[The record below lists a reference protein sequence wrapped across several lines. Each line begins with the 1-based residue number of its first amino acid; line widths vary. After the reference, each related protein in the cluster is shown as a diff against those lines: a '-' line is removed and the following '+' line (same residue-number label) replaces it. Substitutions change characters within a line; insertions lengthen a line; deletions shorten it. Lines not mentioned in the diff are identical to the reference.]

1 MAELKHIAKE
11 TILILG
17 LQGAGNECLATI
29 LDAHPELHVPGRVE
43 SQSES
48 GKFHFSYDIK
58 SPSSLRF
65 YPPKYNENTEDV
77 MYEILEQSEQ
87 LTYREDGPPLI
98 YGSHQFYDYTASI
111 FENLKIICTLPRFT
125 ATNKKHFLANYMAKN
140 YERDKSEPK
149 AFMNGIERFY
159 KAISQLHKYDV
170 CHIFFEDFF
179 MYQVQAKDYL
189 HVCEFL
195 NILPVPNIYF
205 DTVNRFKNYG

>member
-17 LQGAGNECLATI
+17 PQGAGNECLATI
-29 LDAHPELHVPGRVE
+29 LDAHSELHVEDRV
-43 SQSES
+43 QKQDKS

-58 SPSSLRF
+58 APVSIRF
-65 YPPKYNENTEDV
+65 YPPKYNENIEDV
-77 MYEILEQSEQ
+77 MYEIEEQSQQ

-111 FENLKIICTLPRFT
+111 FENLKIICILPRFT
-125 ATNKKHFLANYMAKN
+125 ATSKKHLLENYMAKN

-159 KAISQLHKYDV
+159 TAIGQLHKYDV

-179 MYQVQAKDYL
+179 MYQIQAKDYL
-189 HVCEFL
+189 HMCEFL

-205 DTVNRFKNYG
+205 ETVKRFKNYG